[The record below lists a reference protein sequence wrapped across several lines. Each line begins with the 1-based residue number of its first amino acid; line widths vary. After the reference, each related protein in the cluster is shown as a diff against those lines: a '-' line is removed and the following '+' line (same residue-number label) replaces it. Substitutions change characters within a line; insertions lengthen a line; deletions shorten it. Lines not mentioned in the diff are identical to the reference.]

1 MHILLVAVISIILS
15 VAAQFLMKAGM
26 SSLEIKQA
34 FAQPL
39 TLRLPWIVLTNKFIF
54 GGFALYGLGAL
65 VWLKVLSTWDV
76 SKAYPLVGLGFG
88 LTVLVGMV
96 LGESI
101 TALRVLGVLLICQ
114 GIWLV
119 ANS

>member
-1 MHILLVAVISIILS
+1 MNIVLIAIISIILS
-15 VAAQFLMKAGM
+15 VAAQFLLKAGM
-26 SSLEIKQA
+26 SSLDIKQA

-39 TLRLPWIVLTNKFIF
+39 TFRLPWIVLTNKFIF
-54 GGFALYGLGAL
+54 SGFTLYGLGAV

-88 LTVLVGMV
+88 LTVLVGMA

-101 TALRVLGVLLICQ
+101 TAYRVLGVLLICQ
-114 GIWLV
+114 GVWLV

>member
-1 MHILLVAVISIILS
+1 M
-15 VAAQFLMKAGM
+15 
-26 SSLEIKQA
+26 
-34 FAQPL
+34 
-39 TLRLPWIVLTNKFIF
+39 
-54 GGFALYGLGAL
+54 

-88 LTVLVGMV
+88 LTVLVGMA

-101 TALRVLGVLLICQ
+101 TTYRVLGVLLICE
-114 GIWLV
+114 GVWLV

>member
-1 MHILLVAVISIILS
+1 MNVFLVALTSIILS
-15 VAAQFLMKAGM
+15 VAAQFLLKLGM

-34 FAQPL
+34 LAQPI
-39 TLRLPWIVLTNKFIF
+39 TYRLPWTVITNKFVF
-54 GGFALYGLGAL
+54 SGFLLYGFGAL

-88 LTVLVGMV
+88 LAVLVGMA
-96 LGESI
+96 LGESV
-101 TALRVLGVLLICQ
+101 TSFRVLGVLLICQ
-114 GIWLV
+114 GVWLV

>member
-1 MHILLVAVISIILS
+1 MQILMVAIASIILS
-15 VAAQFLMKAGM
+15 VAAQFLLKAGM
-26 SSLEIKQA
+26 SSVEIKQA
-34 FAQPL
+34 ISQPL
-39 TLRLPWIVLTNKFIF
+39 TIRLPWIIFTNKFIF
-54 GGFALYGLGAL
+54 GGFFLYGLGAI
-65 VWLKVLSTWDV
+65 VWLKVLATWDV

-101 TALRVLGVLLICQ
+101 TMFRILGILLICE
-114 GIWLV
+114 GVWLI

>member
-1 MHILLVAVISIILS
+1 MNIVLIAIISIILS
-15 VAAQFLMKAGM
+15 VAAQFLLKAGM
-26 SSLEIKQA
+26 SSLDIKQV
-34 FAQPL
+34 FSQPL
-39 TLRLPWIVLTNKFIF
+39 TFRLPWLVLTNKFIF
-54 GGFALYGLGAL
+54 SGFALYGLGAV

-101 TALRVLGVLLICQ
+101 SAYRVLGVVLICE
-114 GIWLV
+114 GVWLV